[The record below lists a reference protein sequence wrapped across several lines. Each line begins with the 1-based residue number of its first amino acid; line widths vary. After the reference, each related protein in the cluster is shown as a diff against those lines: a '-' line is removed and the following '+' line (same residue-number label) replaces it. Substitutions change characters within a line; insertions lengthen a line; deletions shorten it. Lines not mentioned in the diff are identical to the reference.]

1 MNIIFYIII
10 LLLFYF
16 ITNTEHFEP
25 LYKTSINSSDI
36 TNNITKCCLVEKK
49 YLSSKN
55 GAKTV

>member
-1 MNIIFYIII
+1 MNIIFYIIV

-55 GAKTV
+55 